1 MKVILAR
8 DVEHL
13 GSAGTMHDVKPGFA
27 RNYLIPK
34 GLATFATAGS
44 IKQATERQAAEQR
57 RIAKQEQEMQ
67 SLADRIS
74 GMRVEFT
81 ARVGAQGRLFGSI
94 TSADIATKLSEAVGQ
109 EIDRR
114 KVDLPQGLH
123 EVGEF
128 QVPVRLV
135 GRLAPVVTVAVRPEG
150 AEEESSNEEA
160 PAPDDAAAVAEDTDS
175 TSPDNN

>member
-1 MKVILAR
+1 MKVILVS

-13 GSAGTMHDVKPGFA
+13 GSAGTLHDVKPGFA
-27 RNYLIPK
+27 RNYLIPR
-34 GLATFATAGS
+34 GLASFATAGAM
-44 IKQATERQAAEQR
+44 KQATERQAAEQR

-74 GMRVEFT
+74 GLRLEFT

-94 TSADIATKLSEAVGQ
+94 TSADIASRLSEATGQ

-135 GRLAPVVTVAVRPEG
+135 GRLAPLVTVAVRAEG
-150 AEEESSNEEA
+150 LDGETTSSEEPTDAVMSANHEDDREA
-160 PAPDDAAAVAEDTDS
+160 PS
-175 TSPDNN
+175 S

>member
-1 MKVILAR
+1 MKVILAA

-13 GSAGTMHDVKPGFA
+13 GSAGTLHDVKPGYA

-34 GLATFATAGS
+34 GLATFATAGG

-74 GMRVEFT
+74 GMRLEFT

-135 GRLAPVVTVAVRPEG
+135 GRLAPVVTVAVRAEG
-150 AEEESSNEEA
+150 ADEERGSEEA
-160 PAPDDAAAVAEDTDS
+160 PALDDAAAMSEDTDNN
-175 TSPDNN
+175 SPDND